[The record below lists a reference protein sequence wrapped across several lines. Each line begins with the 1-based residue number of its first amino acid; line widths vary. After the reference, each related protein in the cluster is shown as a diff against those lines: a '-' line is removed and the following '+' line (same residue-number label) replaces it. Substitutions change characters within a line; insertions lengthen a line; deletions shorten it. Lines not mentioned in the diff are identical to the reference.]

1 MATSESKIGA
11 CFGYMKIQIH
21 EVVKKFRVS
30 NIQELTDHRPTHKK
44 RKTKLDQ
51 EVYIRIM
58 SEEWVQ
64 KYWKKLEGNRCEI
77 DTIKDK
83 ILSRIYR

>member
-44 RKTKLDQ
+44 RKT
-51 EVYIRIM
+51 
-58 SEEWVQ
+58 
-64 KYWKKLEGNRCEI
+64 
-77 DTIKDK
+77 
-83 ILSRIYR
+83 